1 MDFSLS
7 AEQELLK
14 KEVQRF
20 LKNECPK
27 ELIRELEADEL
38 GYSPEIWKKTAALGW
53 QGLIIPEAYGGEGG
67 DLLDLAILFE
77 EIGRA
82 TFLSP
87 MFSTLLLG
95 AVPVLEGG
103 SEDQKKRL
111 LPKVASGELILT
123 MAFSEPETDCRPEFM
138 ATQAVRENKGYSI
151 NGTKMFV
158 QNAHIADNVL
168 VVAATGDVNPQG
180 KGISIFFVEKDSPGL
195 DLVPLITVAGDS
207 QFEMAFDGVLA
218 PADAVLGEVDAGWPL
233 VDTTL
238 LKATAVQCVQ
248 TVGVMQEALAMTA
261 DYTSK
266 RIQFGR
272 PIGSFQAVQHRLA
285 DMFIDVEGARWTSYQ
300 AVYRINQGLPA
311 ARETAV
317 AKAWTSD
324 ACQRVAYGAQHLHGG
339 IGMDM
344 DYDLNFYFRWA
355 KSMALNLGAAPFHL
369 SSISPVMREP

>member
-14 KEVQRF
+14 KEVRRF
-20 LKNECPK
+20 LENECPK
-27 ELIRELEADEL
+27 ELIRELEAGDL
-38 GYSPEIWKKTAALGW
+38 GYSPEIWKKTAGLGW

-67 DLLDLAILFE
+67 DLLDLAVLFE

-87 MFSTLLLG
+87 MFSTLLFG
-95 AVPVLEGG
+95 VVPVLDGG
-103 SEDQKKRL
+103 NEEQKNRL
-111 LPKVASGELILT
+111 LPKVAGGEVILT

-138 ATQAVRENKGYSI
+138 ATQAVKENGGFSI
-151 NGTKMFV
+151 KGTKLFV
-158 QNAHIADNVL
+158 QNAHIADYAL
-168 VVAATGDVNPQG
+168 VVAATGEVNAEG
-180 KGISIFFVEKDSPGL
+180 KGISIFLVEKDLQGVN
-195 DLVPLITVAGDS
+195 LVPLITVAGDS
-207 QFEMAFDGVLA
+207 QFEMGFNGVLV
-218 PADAVLGEVDAGWPL
+218 PADAVLGEVDAGWPV
-233 VDTTL
+233 VDATL
-238 LKATAVQCVQ
+238 LKATAIQCVE

-261 DYTSK
+261 DYTS
-266 RIQFGR
+266 RRVQFGR

-285 DMFIDVEGARWTSYQ
+285 DMFTDVEGARWASYQ
-300 AVYRINQGLPA
+300 AVYRINKGLPA
-311 ARETAV
+311 AREVAI

-339 IGMDM
+339 IGVDM

-369 SSISPVMREP
+369 SSIEPVIREP